1 MSRVAWSIGGVLTVR
16 VSRPPVGQN
25 RPVTQSHHHD
35 HGGGTTLTSDQ
46 ARRGLLALVAVVAL
60 VALIG
65 MFLLRPDGDRPDLA
79 PELGLNA
86 EIVDA
91 TVTGTAE
98 EACAATAEADGIR
111 CLAVVFEVTS
121 GRTAG
126 TDSSFQTSVNEATVR
141 FDPGD
146 EVTLGY
152 QEDNDPGFQYYFND
166 FQRRTPLLLL
176 AGLFVVAVVALGRFQ
191 GLRAL
196 VGLGI
201 TGVVMLGFMFPS
213 ILDGH
218 DPTAVALVTA
228 AVIAIVAL
236 YLTHG
241 ITEMITVALLGTF
254 AALGLT
260 ALLAAVFS
268 NLARFTGF
276 SSEDAFYL
284 TIASAD
290 VDVKGLVLAGIIIGS
305 LGVLDDVTV
314 TQVSAV
320 WQLHE
325 ANPAYGARRLYTAA
339 LVIGRDHIAS
349 TVNTLVLAYAGASLP
364 LLLIFT
370 QAGRGLGVVAEGE
383 LVGVEI
389 VRTLVGSIG
398 LVAAVPLTTALAAF
412 VVTRG
417 STLRPR
423 HPERD
428 IVQPPDEETDPPEA
442 TGPSEAPDRAW
453 ERFAPEDPAGW

>member
-1 MSRVAWSIGGVLTVR
+1 M
-16 VSRPPVGQN
+16 GQN
-25 RPVTQSHHHD
+25 WKMAHTHE
-35 HGGGTTLTSDQ
+35 HGSDRTLTSQ
-46 ARRGLLALVAVVAL
+46 QTRRILAGAVGVVAL
-60 VALIG
+60 IAVVGLI
-65 MFLLRPDGDRPDLA
+65 LLRPGGDRPELA
-79 PELGLNA
+79 AELGLAA
-86 EIVDA
+86 EIVDG
-91 TVTGTAE
+91 TVDDVVEVPCNGTTE
-98 EACAATAEADGIR
+98 SDGIR
-111 CLAVVFEVTS
+111 CIDISFEVTS
-121 GRTAG
+121 GNTTGDTGA
-126 TDSSFQTSVNEATVR
+126 FQVPVTEATVS

-146 EVTLGY
+146 RITLGY
-152 QEDNDPGFQYYFND
+152 NPQNEPRFEYYFND
-166 FQRRTPLLLL
+166 FQRRAPLRLL
-176 AGLFVVAVVALGRFQ
+176 AGLFAIAVLALGRFQ

-196 VGLGI
+196 IALGV
-201 TGVVMLGFMFPS
+201 TGVVMVGFMFPS
-213 ILDGH
+213 IIDGH
-218 DPTAVALVTA
+218 DPTAVALVGA

-241 ITEMITVALLGTF
+241 VTEKITVALLGTF

-260 ALLAAVFS
+260 AALAALFS
-268 NLARFTGF
+268 NLAHFTGF

-284 TIASAD
+284 TIASAN

-325 ANPAYGARRLYTAA
+325 ANPAYDARRLYRSAV
-339 LVIGRDHIAS
+339 VIGRDHIAS

-370 QAGRGLGVVAEGE
+370 QGGRSLGTVAEGE

-412 VVTRG
+412 VVTHG

-423 HPERD
+423 SQRAPSPE
-428 IVQPPDEETDPPEA
+428 PATPAPEET
-442 TGPSEAPDRAW
+442 TPDVDWAQ
-453 ERFAPEDPAGW
+453 FAPRDPEL

>member
-1 MSRVAWSIGGVLTVR
+1 VRDPWSALDQTPLVAHRHS
-16 VSRPPVGQN
+16 Q
-25 RPVTQSHHHD
+25 D
-35 HGGGTTLTSDQ
+35 HAPARELTSQ
-46 ARRGLLALVAVVAL
+46 QTRRLLGAVVGLVAV

-65 MFLLRPDGDRPDLA
+65 MFLLKPAGERPDVA
-79 PELGLNA
+79 EELGLNA
-86 EIVDA
+86 QIVDA
-91 TVTGTAE
+91 TVT
-98 EACAATAEADGIR
+98 AATEVPCTGTAEADGIP
-111 CLAVVFEVTS
+111 CLQVDFEVTS
-121 GRTAG
+121 GKTSGAEE
-126 TDSSFQTSVNEATVR
+126 SFQTPVTEASVRLVV
-141 FDPGD
+141 GD
-146 EVTLGY
+146 KITLGY
-152 QEDNDPGFQYYFND
+152 QANNDPGFQYYFND
-166 FQRRTPLLLL
+166 FQRRSPLRALVVIF
-176 AGLFVVAVVALGRFQ
+176 AVAVLALGRLQ

-196 VGLGI
+196 VALGI
-201 TGVVMLGFMFPS
+201 TGALMLGFMFPS

-228 AVIAIVAL
+228 AAIAIVAL

-260 ALLAAVFS
+260 AVLAAVFS
-268 NLARFTGF
+268 NLANFTGF

-284 TIASAD
+284 TIASAE

-320 WQLHE
+320 WQLRE
-325 ANPAYGARRLYTAA
+325 ANPSYSARRLYASGV
-339 LVIGRDHIAS
+339 VIGRDHIAS

-370 QAGRGLGVVAEGE
+370 QAERGLGAVAEGE
-383 LVGVEI
+383 LVAVEI

-417 STLRPR
+417 SPPQVATDLPR
-423 HPERD
+423 T
-428 IVQPPDEETDPPEA
+428 PPPPA
-442 TGPSEAPDRAW
+442 A
-453 ERFAPEDPAGW
+453 

>member
-1 MSRVAWSIGGVLTVR
+1 VAHAHHQHDDGGER
-16 VSRPPVGQN
+16 
-25 RPVTQSHHHD
+25 
-35 HGGGTTLTSDQ
+35 TLTSQ
-46 ARRGLLALVAVVAL
+46 QTRRLLGVIVAVVAL
-60 VALIG
+60 AALIG
-65 MFLLRPDGDRPDLA
+65 MVVLRPQGDRPEVA
-79 PELGLNA
+79 EELGLNA

-91 TVTGTAE
+91 TVTDVE
-98 EACAATAEADGIR
+98 DVPCAGTAEADGIR
-111 CLAVVFEVTS
+111 CISVAFVVTS
-121 GRTAG
+121 GATDG
-126 TDSSFQTSVNEATVR
+126 TESAFETPITEASVR
-141 FDPGD
+141 FDAGD
-146 EVTLGY
+146 EVTLGF
-152 QEDNDPGFQYYFND
+152 QAGNDPGFQYYFND

-176 AGLFVVAVVALGRFQ
+176 AGLFAVAVLALGRLQ

-196 VGLGI
+196 VALGV
-201 TGVVMLGFMFPS
+201 TGVVMVAFMFPS

-218 DPTAVALVTA
+218 DPTAVALVGA
-228 AVIAIVAL
+228 AIIAIVAL

-260 ALLAAVFS
+260 AVLAAVFS
-268 NLARFTGF
+268 NLAHFTGF
-276 SSEDAFYL
+276 ASEDAFYL

-290 VDVKGLVLAGIIIGS
+290 VDVRGLVLAGIIIGS

-325 ANPAYGARRLYTAA
+325 ANPSYGARRLYRSAV
-339 LVIGRDHIAS
+339 VIGRDHIAS

-370 QAGRGLGVVAEGE
+370 QAGRSLGTVAEGE

-398 LVAAVPLTTALAAF
+398 LVAAVPVTTALAAY

-423 HPERD
+423 ASAPAT
-428 IVQPPDEETDPPEA
+428 PPTAPTPRPAGPPSPAEPA
-442 TGPSEAPDRAW
+442 WEQFAPD
-453 ERFAPEDPAGW
+453 DPDGW

>member
-1 MSRVAWSIGGVLTVR
+1 MAHT
-16 VSRPPVGQN
+16 
-25 RPVTQSHHHD
+25 HHHD
-35 HGGGTTLTSDQ
+35 DGGTRTLTTEQ
-46 ARRGLLALVAVVAL
+46 TRRLLLGVVGLVAIASVV
-60 VALIG
+60 G
-65 MFLLRPDGDRPDLA
+65 MFILRPQGERPDLA
-79 PELGLNA
+79 EELGLNT

-91 TVTGTAE
+91 TVTAEDEIPCAGTE
-98 EACAATAEADGIR
+98 EAAGILCVEVGFRVTEGPNDGT
-111 CLAVVFEVTS
+111 E
-121 GRTAG
+121 
-126 TDSSFQTSVNEATVR
+126 SSFQTPITEAAVQ
-141 FDPGD
+141 FDVGD
-146 EVTLGY
+146 EITLAY
-152 QEDNDPGFQYYFND
+152 QEDAEPGFQYFFND

-176 AGLFVVAVVALGRFQ
+176 AALFAVSVLALGRFQ

-196 VGLGI
+196 IALGVTGI
-201 TGVVMLGFMFPS
+201 TMVAFMFPS

-228 AVIAIVAL
+228 GVIAIVAL

-241 ITEMITVALLGTF
+241 IKEMITVALLGTF
-254 AALGLT
+254 AALTLT
-260 ALLAAVFS
+260 AVLAAVFS

-276 SSEDAFYL
+276 ASEDAFYL
-284 TIASAD
+284 TIASAQ

-325 ANPAYGARRLYTAA
+325 ANPSYGARKLYRSAVA
-339 LVIGRDHIAS
+339 IGRDHIAS

-364 LLLIFT
+364 LLLVFT
-370 QAGRGLGVVAEGE
+370 QAGRSLGAVAEGE

-389 VRTLVGSIG
+389 VRTLVGSVG

-417 STLRPR
+417 STLHSPVLSAPAPRRRATALRARPEPQ
-423 HPERD
+423 PETE
-428 IVQPPDEETDPPEA
+428 PEPEPDTRRPASWDQF
-442 TGPSEAPDRAW
+442 APDD
-453 ERFAPEDPAGW
+453 PEGW

>member
-1 MSRVAWSIGGVLTVR
+1 VAHTHNH
-16 VSRPPVGQN
+16 P
-25 RPVTQSHHHD
+25 HE
-35 HGGGTTLTSDQ
+35 HGDDRALTSQ
-46 ARRGLLALVAVVAL
+46 QTRRLLGAVVGAVAL
-60 VALIG
+60 VALVA
-65 MFLLRPDGDRPDLA
+65 MLLLRPDGERPEVA
-79 PELGLNA
+79 EALGLNA
-86 EIVDA
+86 TIVDA
-91 TVTGTAE
+91 TVRAVTEVPCAGTS
-98 EACAATAEADGIR
+98 EADGIL
-111 CLAVVFEVTS
+111 CVQVDFEVTS
-121 GRTAG
+121 GTTDG
-126 TDSSFQTSVNEATVR
+126 TEETFETPITEASVR
-141 FDPGD
+141 FDVGD
-146 EVTLGY
+146 KVTLGY
-152 QEDNDPGFQYYFND
+152 QANADAGFQYYFND
-166 FQRRTPLLLL
+166 FQRRTPLRLLVL
-176 AGLFVVAVVALGRFQ
+176 LFAVAVLALGRLQ

-196 VGLGI
+196 IALGI
-201 TGVVMLGFMFPS
+201 TGVVMLAFMFPS

-260 ALLAAVFS
+260 AVLAALFS
-268 NLARFTGF
+268 NLASFTGF

-284 TIASAD
+284 TIASAE

-325 ANPAYGARRLYTAA
+325 ANPTASARRLYNSAV
-339 LVIGRDHIAS
+339 VIGRDHIAS

-383 LVGVEI
+383 LVAVEI

-417 STLRPR
+417 STLRPS
-423 HPERD
+423 HPVRR
-428 IVQPPDEETDPPEA
+428 QAASPRRRTTPPHPDEPTPDPPSAEW
-442 TGPSEAPDRAW
+442 GQFAPDD
-453 ERFAPEDPAGW
+453 PEGW

>member
-1 MSRVAWSIGGVLTVR
+1 MAHIHTHSHQRGGDR
-16 VSRPPVGQN
+16 A
-25 RPVTQSHHHD
+25 
-35 HGGGTTLTSDQ
+35 LTS
-46 ARRGLLALVAVVAL
+46 RRTRRLLAAAVGIVSFVAL
-60 VALIG
+60 VG
-65 MFLLRPDGDRPDLA
+65 MLLLRPQGGRPDVTE
-79 PELGLNA
+79 ELGLNA
-86 EIVDA
+86 QIVDA
-91 TVTGTAE
+91 TVTATTEVPCAGT
-98 EACAATAEADGIR
+98 EAVAGIL
-111 CLAVVFEVTS
+111 CVQVDFEVTS
-121 GRTAG
+121 GTTDG
-126 TDSSFQTSVNEATVR
+126 TEESFQTPITEASVT

-146 EVTLGY
+146 KITLGY
-152 QEDNDPGFQYYFND
+152 QENADAGFRYYFND
-166 FQRRTPLLLL
+166 FQRRTPLRLL
-176 AGLFVVAVVALGRFQ
+176 AALFALAVIALGRFQ

-196 VGLGI
+196 IALGI
-201 TGVVMLGFMFPS
+201 TGAVMLAFMFPS

-260 ALLAAVFS
+260 AILATVFS
-268 NLARFTGF
+268 NLAHFTGF

-284 TIASAD
+284 TIASAQ

-325 ANPAYGARRLYTAA
+325 ANPTYGARRLYAA
-339 LVIGRDHIAS
+339 AVIIGRDHIAS

-417 STLRPR
+417 STLPRPPLPR
-423 HPERD
+423 RERPGSPRLTAPPPADPATPEPRS
-428 IVQPPDEETDPPEA
+428 TEA
-442 TGPSEAPDRAW
+442 EWGQFAPDD
-453 ERFAPEDPAGW
+453 PEGW